1 MRRARLFARIASEIL
16 VTSGVV
22 VALFGVY
29 ELSWSNVEATAA
41 QRELTG
47 EMRRSWGSDAPSDGV
62 GDGGGDGPSGKLSG
76 TGRPPASGEG
86 LALLHIP
93 RLGEGWVRPVVQGVA
108 AADLARGVGHY
119 AETALPGEVGNFAVA
134 GHRATRGEPL
144 RHLDRL
150 RTGDAVV
157 VETRD
162 AWFTYAV
169 RVDPVVVASTA
180 TGVIAPVPDSV
191 APVPDASRSGE
202 APAEQVE
209 RGEPGERLLTLTT
222 CHPRWSSEQRM
233 IVHASLVEERPHAAG
248 SPPALAG
255 ARPGTTPGGA

>member
-1 MRRARLFARIASEIL
+1 MRRARLFARVAGEIA
-16 VTSGVV
+16 VTAGAVIV
-22 VALFGVY
+22 LFGVY

-41 QRELTG
+41 QHELTG
-47 EMRRSWGSDAPSDGV
+47 EMRRSWGRDALSAPPSDALSDG
-62 GDGGGDGPSGKLSG
+62 GSDGPSGKLSG

-169 RVDPVVVASTA
+169 RADPVVVASTA
-180 TGVIAPVPDSV
+180 TGVIAPVPD
-191 APVPDASRSGE
+191 ASRSGE
-202 APAEQVE
+202 APAV
-209 RGEPGERLLTLTT
+209 PGERLLTLTT

-233 IVHASLVEERPHAAG
+233 IVHASLVEQRPHADG
-248 SPPALAG
+248 SPPALADTP
-255 ARPGTTPGGA
+255 PGTALAGR